1 MNPPNSNNPAEAK
14 PQGGV
19 THYKSPAEDAN
30 KDKVYN
36 LNYLAELLL
45 ANNMLDAEQRKE
57 IMIKGESQRARMSK
71 KMAED
76 NVMRTP
82 GRRSI
87 QVNSYVSP
95 AEVIASY
102 EFVMPVN
109 GKVLSEDYMTQLVA
123 NDSGYD
129 YVKIDPLKLDVDVV
143 TKNIPR
149 AFAQKNLVIPIN
161 KVNNELI
168 LAICDP
174 YNLFEINE
182 FIRTAHIKAQLVIA
196 SKTDIMRI
204 VKEFYGFHMSVS
216 EATKDMTGSVDLLNL
231 EQFVK
236 LGEHEELDG
245 TDQHVVNA
253 VEYILKYAYDQK
265 ASDIHIE
272 PKRENTEV
280 RIRVDGTLHL
290 IHKIPKEVHP
300 AIVSRIKML
309 GRMDISERR
318 KPQDG
323 RIKTNYNDKDIELRL
338 STMPTA
344 FGEKFVIR
352 IFDPG
357 QGFQKVGELGFRER
371 ELFLMKSYLQKT
383 FGIIL
388 VTGPTGSGKT
398 TTLYSCLRTITS
410 PEINIVTIEDPIEMV
425 QEHLNQVSV
434 NPMIDLTFASALRT
448 ILRQDPD
455 VIMVGEIRDTE
466 TANNAIQAALTGHLV
481 FSTLHTNDAPSS
493 IARLI
498 DLGVPKFLV
507 ASSILGILAQ
517 RLVKRICEECKT
529 ERLLTRD
536 EKRILRM
543 TGEED
548 VTVYYGKGCVD
559 CRNTGYQGR
568 MGIHELMHMSEDLRD
583 LLAETSETSKIRN
596 LAKSEGMTMLRDAGV
611 AAMLKGETTYE
622 EVVSVTD

>member
-1 MNPPNSNNPAEAK
+1 MNPPNPKSTAETTQAVA
-14 PQGGV
+14 Q
-19 THYKSPAEDAN
+19 HKSPAEDAN

-71 KMAED
+71 KMAEE

-102 EFVMPVN
+102 EFIMPVN
-109 GKVLSEDYMTQLVA
+109 NKVLSEDYMTQLVA
-123 NDSGYD
+123 NDAGYD
-129 YVKIDPLKLDVDVV
+129 YVKIDPLKLDVDIV

-161 KVNNELI
+161 KLNNELI

-182 FIRTAHIKAQLVIA
+182 FIRTAHIRAQLVIA
-196 SKTDIMRI
+196 SKSDIMRI

-216 EATKDMTGSVDLLNL
+216 EATKDMGASVDLLNL

-236 LGEHEELDG
+236 LGEHQELDA

-290 IHKIPKEVHP
+290 IHKIPKAVHP

-338 STMPTA
+338 STLPTA

-357 QGFQKVGELGFRER
+357 RSFQGVDELGFRER
-371 ELFLMKSYLQKT
+371 ELELMHTYLRKT
-383 FGIIL
+383 FGIVL

-398 TTLYSCLRTITS
+398 TTLYSCLRTIST

-434 NPMIDLTFASALRT
+434 NPLIDLSFASALRT

-517 RLVKRICEECKT
+517 RLVKKICQECKT
-529 ERLLTRD
+529 ERLLTRE
-536 EKRILRM
+536 EKRVLRM

-548 VTVYYGKGCVD
+548 VTVYFGKGCVD

-568 MGIHELMHMSEDLRD
+568 MGIHELMHMTENMRD
-583 LLAETSETSKIRN
+583 LLAESSETSKIRN
-596 LAKSEGMTMLRDAGV
+596 LAKEEGMTMLRDAGV

-622 EVVSVTD
+622 EVVAVTD